1 MESAFVNTL
10 KMDMFNGFVRVFNL
24 RGEALKDIPDVPGVY
39 MVLRDSVERPDFL
52 VRGSGGYFKGK
63 DPNVPLS
70 ELCANWVEGANVL
83 YIGKAKS
90 LRKRISQYL
99 RFGDGKPVGHW
110 GGRYIWQLADAQELI
125 FCWMPVIGDAD
136 AVETEMICRFREH
149 YGSRP
154 FANLMK

>member
-1 MESAFVNTL
+1 MESVFVNAL
-10 KMDMFNGFVRVFNL
+10 KMDKFNGFVRVFNL

>member
-1 MESAFVNTL
+1 MFDMIESA
-10 KMDMFNGFVRVFNL
+10 GFAGFMPVVEL
-24 RGEALKDIPDVPGVY
+24 RDSKTESVPDVPGVY
-39 MVLRDSVERPDFL
+39 MVLRDSGERPDFL
-52 VRGSGGYFKGK
+52 ARGSGGYFKGK

-70 ELCANWVEGANVL
+70 ELCANWVEGAKVL

-99 RFGDGKPVGHW
+99 RFGDGKPVCHW

-125 FCWMPVIGDAD
+125 FCWMPVDGDPD

-154 FANLMK
+154 FANLTK